1 MLHAEIEIGSFLK
14 ARRAALDPAGL
25 GLPGGLNRR
34 RVRGLRREEVAQLAG
49 ISVDYYTRIE
59 QGRAN
64 AISDSVLDAIARAL
78 QLTDGEVTYL
88 RNVAVPRRRGAGAD
102 VCGPGAVAPRQ
113 VVRPEIR
120 QLLDAMGDTV
130 PAMIVGR
137 GMDILAWNALGGRVG
152 FDLEMLEPGRCNSA
166 LLVFLDPEARDLHPD
181 WQRIAD
187 EVVGNLRAE
196 SGRNPDDLRICE
208 VVTELLERSAD
219 FRRVWEAQAVTEC
232 LRGTKR
238 IVNPVVGELVVM
250 FESFRL
256 TTDADQAL
264 VTYSAPRGSSTE
276 LRLRDL
282 AEVVAREPGAAE
294 RRLQRRGG
302 AVAHAVAGPVQ
313 LSPAVPAPPTAR

>member
-1 MLHAEIEIGSFLK
+1 MLYAEVEIGSFLK

-25 GLPGGLNRR
+25 GLPGGINRR

-78 QLTDGEVTYL
+78 RLTDGEITYL
-88 RNVAVPRRRGAGAD
+88 RNVAAPRRRGDGDACA
-102 VCGPGAVAPRQ
+102 PGAVVPGQ
-113 VVRPEIR
+113 TVRPEIR
-120 QLLDAMGDTV
+120 QLLDAMADTV
-130 PAMIVGR
+130 PAMIIGR
-137 GMDILAWNALGGRVG
+137 GMDILAWNGLGGRVA
-152 FDLEMLEPGRCNSA
+152 FDLEMLEPGRRNSA
-166 LLVFLDPEARDLHPD
+166 LLVFLDPEARGLHPD

-196 SGRNPDDLRICE
+196 SGRNPDDPRVCE

-219 FRRVWEAQAVTEC
+219 FRRVWEAQAVSEC

-238 IVNPVVGELVVM
+238 IVNPVVGELVVT

-256 TTDADQAL
+256 TTDADQVL
-264 VTYSAPRGSSTE
+264 VTYSAPRGSDTE
-276 LRLRDL
+276 ARLRDL
-282 AEVVAREPGAAE
+282 AEVVAREPGAEE
-294 RRLQRRGG
+294 RGTYGRGRRAPGE
-302 AVAHAVAGPVQ
+302 PVG
-313 LSPAVPAPPTAR
+313 LSAAAPAPPTAR